1 MPTTRPLPKSLKW
14 LLGAVVVIG
23 ITWLLIRPR
32 KSPDLV
38 DSPRDIPVRGER
50 VSRNSSGLG
59 WEGLVAM
66 IDQGASPEEI
76 RQRLADTKTKWCEED
91 PRVVAERIAI
101 LLRSAEDRETGLPFE
116 TGHGGGLRS
125 WPSLRVFLLDV
136 LMSTDPDVAV
146 EVAREVLAGTDSA
159 EEYAVAMRALVMEQ
173 PWRAGD
179 DELHAHLANL
189 LAKNDWQEE
198 RSEGFAEAM
207 DLVREIGTAQ
217 AFQSLAEWVDGSPPF
232 KEVGAMSLHE
242 FAAEYPDKMS
252 ARIEADPSLL
262 ASDPGL
268 RAGLM
273 ARIDPVDSKQ
283 LGVLESYL
291 SRGQVSLAEKRD
303 FLRLFPLRSAT
314 TGFRLYA
321 GTPAP
326 YDLDQVKASDLAAA
340 SAVEAWLAR
349 ADLHPLNPELLAL
362 QKRLDRW
369 RKQAE
374 AADKP

>member
-1 MPTTRPLPKSLKW
+1 MPTIRPLPTSLKC

-23 ITWLLIRPR
+23 IAWLLIRSG

-38 DSPRDIPVRGER
+38 DSPKQIPARGER
-50 VSRNSSGLG
+50 VFRDPSVRD
-59 WEGLVAM
+59 WAGLVAL
-66 IDQGASPEEI
+66 IDQGASSEEI
-76 RQRLADTKTKWCEED
+76 RQQLADTKAKWCEED
-91 PRVVAERIAI
+91 PRVMAEKIAI
-101 LLRSAEDRETGLPFE
+101 LLRDHEDRETGLEFE

-146 EVAREVLAGTDSA
+146 EVAREVLAETDSA
-159 EEYAVAMRALVMEQ
+159 EEYAVAMRALVMEK

-179 DELHAHLANL
+179 DELHAYLANL
-189 LAKNDWQEE
+189 LAREDWQKEG
-198 RSEGFAEAM
+198 RAGFAEAM

-217 AFQSLAEWVDGSPPF
+217 AFQSLAEWVDGSPSF
-232 KEVGAMSLHE
+232 KEAGAMSLHE

-252 ARIEADPSLL
+252 QSVAEEPSLL

-273 ARIDPVDSKQ
+273 ARIDPMDPKQ
-283 LGVLESYL
+283 LRVLEGYL
-291 SRGQVSLAEKRD
+291 SSGEVTVAEKRD

-326 YDLDQVKASDLAAA
+326 YDLDQVKVSDLAAA
-340 SAVEAWLAR
+340 EAVEAWLGR
-349 ADLHPLNPELLAL
+349 ADLNPLNSELLAL
-362 QKRLDRW
+362 QQRLDDW

-374 AADKP
+374 AVDEP